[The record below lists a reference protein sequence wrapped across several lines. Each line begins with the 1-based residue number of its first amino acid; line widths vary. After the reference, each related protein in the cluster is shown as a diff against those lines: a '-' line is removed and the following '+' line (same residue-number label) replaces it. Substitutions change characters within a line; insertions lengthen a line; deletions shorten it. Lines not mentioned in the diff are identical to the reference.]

1 MTARPTSQTIIN
13 RRRSRLSD
21 NTPATR
27 LMTRPENTTV
37 AERSPTSN
45 GVAERTMTAAN
56 LIAGPPIA
64 DPVSEI
70 VSLIQSL
77 TIRVSQLALTHSA
90 HAAGLI

>member
-1 MTARPTSQTIIN
+1 MTARPTSDTMIN

-27 LMTRPENTTV
+27 LITRPENTTV
-37 AERSPTSN
+37 AESNPISN

-56 LIAGPPIA
+56 LIA
-64 DPVSEI
+64 DPTSEI
-70 VSLIQSL
+70 VSPIQSP